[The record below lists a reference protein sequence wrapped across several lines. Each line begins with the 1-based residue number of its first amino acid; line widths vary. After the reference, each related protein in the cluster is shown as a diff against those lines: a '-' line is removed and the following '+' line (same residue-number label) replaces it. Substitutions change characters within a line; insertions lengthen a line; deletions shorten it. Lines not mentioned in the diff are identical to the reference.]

1 MLRARTRASILQA
14 GKGRYNPETM
24 FRPAV
29 RPWRAGIQVNTTMRT
44 SLPDAAEMLTRLVAL
59 PSVSSQDPRLDTGN
73 RPIIDQLAS
82 WLDDLGFACEVMPI
96 PGRPAKFNLIARRGD
111 GDDGLVLSGH
121 TDTVP
126 FDADGWASDP
136 FCLSEREGRL
146 YGLGSA
152 DMKGFFPCV
161 LHALASLELDRLRR
175 PLTLL
180 ATADEESSMSGAKA
194 LVDAGRVL
202 GRHAVI
208 GEPTGLQPIRMH
220 KGVLMVAVRIHGRAG
235 HASNPALG
243 NNALDGMVKVMGAMM
258 TWRERLRGDRH
269 DPLFQVAFPTLN
281 LGHIHGGDSPNRI
294 CADCE
299 LQLDMRLLPGMDLDE
314 VLGELRRLAEVALAD
329 SGLTLSVEPLFEG
342 VPPLCTAA
350 DAEVVQVAEALSGRP
365 AGTVAFA
372 TEGPYLHRLGM
383 ETVILGAGDIECA
396 HQPNEYVPVEQL
408 GRLTEI
414 VAGMVRHFCG
424 K

>member
-1 MLRARTRASILQA
+1 MNA
-14 GKGRYNPETM
+14 
-24 FRPAV
+24 
-29 RPWRAGIQVNTTMRT
+29 
-44 SLPDAAEMLTRLVAL
+44 SLPDAVEMLAQLVAL

-73 RPIIDQLAS
+73 RPVIDRLAT
-82 WLDDLGFACEVMPI
+82 WLDDLGFACELMPI
-96 PGRPAKFNLIARRGD
+96 PARPTKFNLIARRGD

-126 FDADGWASDP
+126 FDAAGWGSDP
-136 FCLSEREGRL
+136 FTLTEREGLL

-152 DMKGFFPCV
+152 DMKGFFPAA
-161 LHALASLELDRLRR
+161 LHALASLDLDRLHR
-175 PLTLL
+175 PVILL

-208 GEPTGLQPIRMH
+208 GEPTGLKPIRMH
-220 KGVLMVAVRIHGRAG
+220 KGVLMVAVRVHGRAG

-243 NNALDGMVKVMGAMM
+243 NSALDGMYRVMGELMA
-258 TWRERLRGDRH
+258 WRERLQASHR
-269 DPLFQVAFPTLN
+269 DPLFEVAFPTLN

-299 LQLDMRLLPGMDLDE
+299 LQLDMRLLPGMEIDE
-314 VLGELRRLAEVALAD
+314 ALGELRKLAESALSGTGLGVAVD
-329 SGLTLSVEPLFEG
+329 PLFEG
-342 VPPLCTAA
+342 VPPMCTEAG
-350 DAEVVQVAEALSGRP
+350 AEVVGVAEALSGQA

-383 ETVILGAGDIECA
+383 ETVILGAGEIERA
-396 HQPNEYVPVEQL
+396 HQPDEYVPAAQL

-414 VAGMVRHFCG
+414 VAGMIRHFCG

>member
-1 MLRARTRASILQA
+1 MLAQ
-14 GKGRYNPETM
+14 
-24 FRPAV
+24 
-29 RPWRAGIQVNTTMRT
+29 
-44 SLPDAAEMLTRLVAL
+44 LVAL
-59 PSVSSQDPRLDTGN
+59 P
-73 RPIIDQLAS
+73 IY
-82 WLDDLGFACEVMPI
+82 DLGFACERMPI
-96 PGRPAKFNLIARRGD
+96 PGRSTKFNLIARRGE

-126 FDADGWASDP
+126 FDAAGWSSDP
-136 FCLSEREGRL
+136 FTLTERDGRL

-152 DMKGFFPCV
+152 DMKGFFPGV
-161 LHALASLELDRLRR
+161 LHALASMDLHRLRR
-175 PLTLL
+175 PVTIL

-208 GEPTGLQPIRMH
+208 GEPTGLKPIRMH

-243 NNALDGMVKVMGAMM
+243 NSALDGMVKVMGALMA
-258 TWRERLRGDRH
+258 WRERLQVSHR

-299 LQLDMRLLPGMDLDE
+299 LQLDMRLLPGMAIDE
-314 VLGELRRLAEVALAD
+314 MLGELRQLAEGALSG
-329 SGLTLSVEPLFEG
+329 SGLGLVVEPLFEG
-342 VPPLCTAA
+342 VPPMCTEAG
-350 DAEVVQVAEALSGRP
+350 AEVVRVAEALSGQT

-372 TEGPYLHRLGM
+372 TEGPYLHQLGA

-396 HQPNEYVPVEQL
+396 HQPDEYVPVAQL
-408 GRLTEI
+408 GRLTGI
-414 VAGMVRHFCG
+414 LAGMIRHFCG